1 MNRTAYMAELTRR
14 AGLKDQLLKLVG
26 GNVEKLKAII
36 QKATTALFQAAQA
49 ESQATTASFGKKAA
63 IDEQAI
69 RQKFRDKHWVKNVL
83 NKAGIPMMIAGAIGV
98 IVLGL
103 AMTGKV
109 SMDDPTTLAGL
120 ILTGLGELGTVAY
133 EANKT
138 VSDGGLEVPFDRAED
153 KEVEKARARDMY
165 GLPPL

>member
-1 MNRTAYMAELTRR
+1 MAELTRR

-36 QKATTALFQAAQA
+36 QKAATALFQAAQA

-63 IDEQAI
+63 IDELAI
-69 RQKFRDKHWVKNVL
+69 RQKFKDKHWVKNVL
-83 NKAGIPMMIAGAIGV
+83 NKAGFPMMIAGAIGV
-98 IVLGL
+98 IVIGL

-109 SMDDPTTLAGL
+109 SMNDPMTLAGL
-120 ILTGLGELGTVAY
+120 ILTSLGILGAVTKG
-133 EANKT
+133 AND
-138 VSDGGLEVPFDRAED
+138 VESDGGLYVPFDKAED
-153 KEVEKARARDMY
+153 KEVEKARSRDKW